1 MNSLFHQLITIDA
14 LTDNFSAVA
23 LKEIVTHNIRQ
34 DSIKNQFFH
43 DEIHFDN
50 NKFAEGNQLIEYLH
64 NNCVDS
70 IKQDNFADARSYF
83 GKLIHT
89 VQDFYAHSNYARL
102 TKTLFE
108 NKTPNNNHTLDCLNP
123 AIIKSS
129 LLKSHTVNF
138 PFDYL
143 CIIPLF
149 ARWFSKFCPEDSH
162 ARMNLDT
169 PQSDGPF
176 DLAYKLAVI
185 RTRIEYQAIITGNHL
200 SNSQLHAFH
209 GI

>member
-14 LTDNFSAVA
+14 LTDNFSAAA
-23 LKEIVTHNIRQ
+23 LKEIVNHNIRQ
-34 DSIKNQFFH
+34 DAIKNQLFH

-50 NKFAEGNQLIEYLH
+50 NKFVEGNQLILDLH
-64 NNCVDS
+64 DCCVDS
-70 IKQDNFADARSYF
+70 IKQGIYADARSAF
-83 GKLIHT
+83 GKITHT
-89 VQDFYAHSNYARL
+89 AQDFYAHSNYARL
-102 TKTLFE
+102 YEVLIE
-108 NKTPNNNHTLDCLNP
+108 NQTPNNNHNLDCLSP
-123 AIIKSS
+123 AILKSS
-129 LLKSHTVNF
+129 FLKSHTVSF

-149 ARWFSKFCPEDSH
+149 ARWFSKYFPEDSH

-176 DLAYKLAVI
+176 DLAYQLAVI

-200 SNSQLHAFH
+200 TDSQIRAFQ
-209 GI
+209 GK